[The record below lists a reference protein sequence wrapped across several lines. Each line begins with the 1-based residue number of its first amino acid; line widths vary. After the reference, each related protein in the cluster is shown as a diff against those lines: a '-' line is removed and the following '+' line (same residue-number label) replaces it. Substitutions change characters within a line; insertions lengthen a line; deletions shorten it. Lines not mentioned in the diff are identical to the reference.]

1 VAVGKPVRGSKSV
14 TTVYQGSC
22 AHCEQRVRT
31 DENHLKAHLW
41 ASTAVFHWE
50 CFIVLMKEHRN
61 APAQDATGKVS
72 RDYARLKKAPC
83 RGR

>member
-1 VAVGKPVRGSKSV
+1 V

-72 RDYARLKKAPC
+72 RDTRGKKGHRVEAADSDTE
-83 RGR
+83 RNGR